1 MGGALVGG
9 AALWIV
15 PSNAG
20 AHALG
25 GVFTAAP
32 SGANWLT
39 SLHSS
44 AASAIGGS
52 GTTITIALAV
62 VSAGIGVSV
71 IWLRGT
77 RITLLASMA
86 LSLSFWVLA
95 EGLGG
100 LFTGQATDV
109 GTGPLMI
116 LLAALLLPLATQ
128 SAPALTHAR
137 VPSHALQTQAP
148 PETGPVTA

>member
-1 MGGALVGG
+1 L
-9 AALWIV
+9 
-15 PSNAG
+15 
-20 AHALG
+20 
-25 GVFTAAP
+25 TTAP
-32 SGANWLT
+32 SGADWLT

-44 AASAIGGS
+44 AASAIADS

-62 VSAGIGVSV
+62 VSAGIGLSV

-77 RITLLASMA
+77 RITLLTSIA

-128 SAPALTHAR
+128 SAPALAHAR
-137 VPSHALQTQAP
+137 VPSHALP
-148 PETGPVTA
+148 ESSHPETGRIAA